1 MGRPRG
7 LFGAGDRGRGQ
18 GRSPLNRPPLTKEQL
33 DAELDAHMARLDT
46 EDRLHADM
54 TTPDTQERPHA
65 HLDAYKDRP
74 DTQQLLDDD
83 DSDVDMAEVDPK
95 TEMDI
100 DP

>member
-1 MGRPRG
+1 MGRPGGR
-7 LFGAGDRGRGQ
+7 FGAGDQGRGQ

-33 DAELDAHMARLDT
+33 DAQLDAYMVRLDT
-46 EDRLHADM
+46 EDRLDAD
-54 TTPDTQERPHA
+54 
-65 HLDAYKDRP
+65 LDAYKDRP
-74 DTQQLLDDD
+74 DTQQLLDD